1 MRLCIIGSGV
11 VGVVIARAALHL
23 GHEVVMLEAGPRV
36 PMRNW
41 RRWLDFVTTG
51 VRPYHACEDAQGDAN
66 QLAGAD
72 PAFDHFLLKGSR
84 LMAVGGST
92 LHWSG
97 WTPRLQ
103 PEDFEL
109 HSRTGK
115 GLDWPFGY
123 RELEPYYGQAEQL
136 LNVTGPQIT
145 ARGHPTPWRST
156 SYKWNSPPYPVETEP
171 GRRALT
177 ELGITY
183 DHVPMSRRGE
193 SNEGV
198 GGPCMTFGT
207 CRYCPM
213 GARFDPTLLLPT
225 LEAHPGFRLLSESP
239 ALALQM
245 QAGKASGVVHKTPG
259 GGTATVTADAFVVA
273 SGALES
279 PKLLWRSG
287 FDARKLPAL
296 GRYLTTHPMLK
307 LDGRL
312 AGPPRAGFTGREV
325 PMPAF
330 FSRHFD
336 TPEHQAAGKMLFSE
350 YPEEL
355 DLQAWAAKGLQPEY
369 LASFAREPR
378 FNLHGFIEEFPHPDN
393 RILPGD
399 DGGGRAVSVSYAARE
414 GFRERW
420 QWMTDT
426 LMEVMKRTG
435 CREQDVVVS
444 GVIRRADHSVGTVRF
459 GPNPETGVVDGRHLL
474 HGTRNVFAVTNGN
487 FPNNGAINPTLTLTA
502 LTLRFADQV
511 LPTLTP

>member
-1 MRLCIIGSGV
+1 MKLCIIGSGI
-11 VGVVIARAALHL
+11 VGVVIARAALHA

-51 VRPYHACEDAQGDAN
+51 QRPYHACEDKQGDVN
-66 QLAGAD
+66 QLPGAD
-72 PAFDHFLLKGSR
+72 PLFDHYLLKGGR

-97 WTPRLQ
+97 WTPRLH

-109 HSRTGK
+109 RSRTGK

-123 RELEPYYGQAEQL
+123 RDLEPYYGQAEDL
-136 LNVTGPQIT
+136 LNVTGPQT
-145 ARGHPTPWRST
+145 PAAGHPTPWRST
-156 SYKWNSPPYPVETEP
+156 PYKWNSPPYPVETEAA
-171 GRRALT
+171 RQALDA
-177 ELGITY
+177 LGITY
-183 DHVPMSRRGE
+183 DHVPMSRRGV
-193 SNEGV
+193 SGEGV
-198 GGPCMTFGT
+198 GGACMTFGT

-225 LEAHPGFRLLSESP
+225 LEGHPGFQLITDSP

-245 QAGKASGVVHKTPG
+245 KNETAHEVVHRTPA
-259 GGTATVTADAFVVA
+259 GGTGTIKADVFVTAA
-273 SGALES
+273 GALET

-287 FDARKLPAL
+287 FDERRHPTL
-296 GRYLTTHPMLK
+296 GRFLTTHPMLK
-307 LDGRL
+307 LEGKQERKP
-312 AGPPRAGFTGREV
+312 GAGFSGREV

-350 YPEEL
+350 YPEDP
-355 DLQAWAAKGLQPEY
+355 DLQAWSAEGLQPDY
-369 LASFAREPR
+369 LASFAQERR

-393 RILPGD
+393 RIVF
-399 DGGGRAVSVSYAARE
+399 GGEAGARQVSVSYAARE

-420 QWMTDT
+420 QWMVET
-426 LMEVMKRTG
+426 LMEVMRRAG
-435 CREQDVVVS
+435 YRDQDVLVS
-444 GVIRRADHSVGTVRF
+444 RVIRRADHSVGTVRF
-459 GPNPETGVVDGRHLL
+459 GPNPESGVVDGRHLI

-487 FPNNGAINPTLTLTA
+487 FPNNAAINPTLTLTA
-502 LTLRFADQV
+502 LTLRWTHEV
-511 LPTLTP
+511 LPTLSP